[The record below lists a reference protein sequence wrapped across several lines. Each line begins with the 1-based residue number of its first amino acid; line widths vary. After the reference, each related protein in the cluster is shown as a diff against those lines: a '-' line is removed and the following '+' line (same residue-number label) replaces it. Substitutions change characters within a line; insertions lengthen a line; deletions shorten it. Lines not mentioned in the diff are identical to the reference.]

1 MVVLPAAGSSPEC
14 AIAVS
19 ATPLVELR
27 RLRHAPYAETW
38 AWQRQRAAAVA
49 SGAAPEVLLLV
60 EHPPVYTLGRR
71 ADPAHLLQPEEA
83 LRAAGAEVHWIDRGG
98 DVTWHGPGQLVG
110 YPILD
115 LSRRG
120 RDLHAYVATLEDV
133 LIDVAA
139 SYGVL
144 ATRRPGMTG
153 VWAGHEKLAAIGIKV
168 ARGWVSYHGFALNVD
183 PDLRWFEW
191 IVPCGLHGCGVTSL
205 ARLLG
210 SAPDMDEVADRV
222 ARAFARRF
230 GVTLAATG
238 SRSVAS

>member
-1 MVVLPAAGSSPEC
+1 M
-14 AIAVS
+14 AVS
-19 ATPLVELR
+19 ATPPVELR
-27 RLRHAPYAETW
+27 RLRQAPYAETW
-38 AWQRQRAAAVA
+38 EWQRQRAAAVA
-49 SGAAPEVLLLV
+49 AGAAPEVLLLV

-71 ADPAHLLQPEEA
+71 ADPAHLLQPEAA

-133 LIDVAA
+133 LIDVAGA
-139 SYGVL
+139 YGVQ

-183 PDLRWFEW
+183 PDLRWFER

-210 SAPDMDEVADRV
+210 SAPEMDEVAERV
-222 ARAFARRF
+222 ACAFERRF
-230 GVTLAATG
+230 GVTLAAAEP
-238 SRSVAS
+238 RSVASGD